1 MEMKTNSELQR
12 DVQDELNWAP
22 NITAGEIGVTARDG
36 VITLT
41 GEVPSY
47 FEKIEAEDVAGRVSG
62 VMAIAEELE
71 VRLPAL
77 NERTDTDIAE
87 SALNFLAWNLAVPSD
102 QVKVMVEN
110 SWITLTGEVEW
121 YFQKKAAANAVRNL
135 MGVKGVTNSI
145 SIKPKVVATASE
157 IKTTI
162 ENAFKRTAMADA
174 QKISVTVHD
183 GKVTLKGNSYSWK
196 EKNVASDYAWAASG
210 VFSVENDIV
219 VLN

>member
-1 MEMKTNSELQR
+1 MKTNSELQR

-22 NITAGEIGVTARDG
+22 SITAGEIGVTAKEG

-47 FEKIEAEDVAGRVSG
+47 FEKIEAENVVGHVAG
-62 VMAIAEELE
+62 VMAIAEELK
-71 VRLPAL
+71 VKLPSY

-87 SALNFLAWNLAVPSD
+87 TALNALAWNIGIPHDLAK
-102 QVKVMVEN
+102 VKVEN
-110 SWITLTGEVEW
+110 GWVTLSGQVEW
-121 YFQKKAAANAVRNL
+121 YFQKMAAGNAVHHL
-135 MGVKGVTNSI
+135 MGVKGVTNEI
-145 SIKPKVVATASE
+145 TIKPKVVASASE

-162 ENAFKRTAMADA
+162 ENAFKRTAMLDA

-183 GKVTLKGNSYSWK
+183 GKVTLKGNAHSWK
-196 EKNVASDYAWAASG
+196 EKDDAREYAWAARG
-210 VFSVENDIV
+210 VSSVQNDIV

>member
-1 MEMKTNSELQR
+1 MKTNSELQR

-77 NERTDTDIAE
+77 NERTDTDIAK